1 MDLPFKPDYSEKVA
15 VVTGGAGVLCREFC
29 KALAMCGAKVAVL
42 NRTLSRAEAVVE
54 EIKAMGGEAAAFAV
68 NVTDRE
74 SVSAAHAAV
83 LAKYGRCSILINGAG
98 GNDPAATTDDEFF
111 SIDTMKDEGKKSFFD
126 LPMEGFSKVFDLN
139 ILGTL
144 IPTQEFAKDMVEN
157 EHGVILNISSM
168 NAFTPLT
175 KIPAPNPAC
184 LTLLSG
190 LQCTLQ
196 SAASASMR
204 SRLDS
209 SPLHRT
215 QSCCGMTTARPPRAP
230 AR

>member
-98 GNDPAATTDDEFF
+98 GNDPAATTDDE
-111 SIDTMKDEGKKSFFD
+111 IGNPVHPGTKRVLAAHDIACVGK
-126 LPMEGFSKVFDLN
+126 
-139 ILGTL
+139 
-144 IPTQEFAKDMVEN
+144 
-157 EHGVILNISSM
+157 
-168 NAFTPLT
+168 
-175 KIPAPNPAC
+175 
-184 LTLLSG
+184 
-190 LQCTLQ
+190 
-196 SAASASMR
+196 
-204 SRLDS
+204 
-209 SPLHRT
+209 
-215 QSCCGMTTARPPRAP
+215 TARRVK
-230 AR
+230 RE